1 MEDRNKTKVQL
12 IEELVNLRQ
21 RVIELEAAETERMQ
35 AEEALRQYR
44 DHLEELVKARTA
56 ELTKANVQLRNS
68 KERLTLAIA
77 GTGGALWDEEL
88 DPEASFD
95 DQSGKTY
102 YSPEERQLLGYE
114 EGNSLA
120 PHYESWYDHILPED
134 RILVEQRQ
142 RDHFEGRTAY
152 LDHEYR
158 VQLKDGSIRWIRGR
172 SRIIRDE
179 CGRPIRWIGID
190 WDVTE
195 HKHAEEELRQHR
207 EHLEELV
214 KERTAALRKKVDE
227 QDLLLDTMDAQ
238 VWYLSDIET
247 YGIANRA
254 HAEFLGLRREDIE
267 NKRLREFLPEEV
279 AQVCKESNRQVFQ
292 TQEAIHT
299 EEWVPN
305 AEGEERLIA
314 ITKTPK
320 LKPNGN
326 IAYVVCVGTDITERK
341 RTEKELQ
348 KSKKFLQDI
357 FDGIQDGISVLD
369 KNLTIVQVNKWMEK
383 RHRKYMPLVGKKCYE
398 VYQHRKTRCP
408 WCPSIKTLSTGIVHT
423 TDIQVPYDDNAFW
436 WCELSAYPLRDEK
449 GNVVGVI
456 EHVKNIT
463 ERKQSEEAL
472 RESERRYRRLF
483 NGIADAVFVHD
494 LNGGILDVNRESC
507 TKYGYSKEELIQ
519 MNAVDIDTPEEAVY
533 IEKRIQK
540 ILDDGGDTFETVHLD
555 REGNRIP
562 VEVTAKLARYRG
574 QDVVISI
581 CHDITERKRAEQE
594 RERLTAQIREQARQM
609 EQILA
614 TVPAGVLLLDAEGC
628 VLHANPMAEKDLSML
643 TNAKVGD
650 TLMRLGDRPLT
661 ELLTSPPTRGLWH
674 EIKTAGATNKERD
687 MEIATMAGGRTF
699 EAIARPV
706 ETGPEPG
713 HWVLVINDVTREREI
728 QAQLQQQQRL
738 AAVGQLAAGIA
749 HDFNNIM
756 ASIVL
761 YAEMVARSQQLS
773 ERDRERMAVIIQQV
787 WHASRLVEQVLDF
800 SRRAVLERRPV
811 DLLPLLK
818 EQVKMLGRMLPEHI
832 EIELVSRSNET
843 DRADLY
849 IIDADPTRMQQMVT
863 NLAVNARDAMPDGGT
878 LRIELVR
885 VTVKSS
891 QLPPL
896 PNMKAGEWLQLTI
909 SDTGTGIAPDVLPH
923 IFEPFFTTKG
933 PGGGSGL
940 GLAQVHG
947 IVGLHGGHIDVETKI
962 GAGTTF
968 SIYLPAL
975 KARPIEPIPSDT
987 SAVHQGRGEV
997 VLVVEDGDAVR
1008 TALVDSL
1015 EQWNYQALEAVNGQE
1030 ALAVMETQGEQIAL
1044 VLSDVVMPGM
1054 GGIALFY
1061 ALRERGWQTPVI
1073 LLTGHPMD
1081 KELEALQAQGLSA
1094 WLLKPPGLKQLAQ
1107 AVADALRHSR

>member
-12 IEELVNLRQ
+12 IEELVNSRQ

-44 DHLEELVKARTA
+44 DHLEELVKKRTA

-114 EGNSLA
+114 EGNALA
-120 PHYESWYDHILPED
+120 PHYESWYDHVLPED
-134 RILVEQRQ
+134 RALVEQRQ
-142 RDHFEGRTAY
+142 RDHFEGRTDY

-158 VQLKDGSIRWIRGR
+158 AQLKDGSIRWIRGR
-172 SRIIRDE
+172 SRIIRDQQ
-179 CGRPIRWIGID
+179 GRPMRWIGID

-195 HKHAEEELRQHR
+195 RKQAEEELQQHR
-207 EHLEELV
+207 KHLEELV
-214 KERTAALRKKVDE
+214 KERTAALQEKVEE

-238 VWYLSDIET
+238 VWYLTDIET

-267 NKRLREFLPEEV
+267 YKKLREFLPEEV
-279 AQVCKESNRQVFQ
+279 AQICKESNRQVFQ
-292 TQEAIHT
+292 TREAVHT

-314 ITKTPK
+314 IIKTPK
-320 LKPNGN
+320 LKPDGN
-326 IAYVVCVGTDITERK
+326 VAYVVCVGTDITERK
-341 RTEKELQ
+341 RTEKALQ
-348 KSKKFLQDI
+348 ESKKFLQDI

-369 KNLTIVQVNKWMEK
+369 KNLTIIQVNKWMEK
-383 RHRKYMPLVGKKCYE
+383 RHHKHIPLVGKKCYE

-408 WCPSIKTLSTGIVHT
+408 WCPSIKALSTGTVHT
-423 TDIQVPYDDNAFW
+423 TDIQVPYDDGASW

-449 GNVVGVI
+449 DNIVGVI

-463 ERKQSEEAL
+463 ERKQSEQAL

-494 LNGGILDVNRESC
+494 LNGGILDVNREAC
-507 TKYGYSKEELIQ
+507 TKYGYSKGELIQ
-519 MNAVDIDTPEEAVY
+519 MNAVDIDTPKEAVHV
-533 IEKRIQK
+533 EKRIQK
-540 ILDDGGDTFETVHLD
+540 ILDDGGDTFETAHFD

-574 QDVVISI
+574 QDVIISI

-614 TVPAGVLLLDAEGC
+614 TVPAGVLLLDAEGR
-628 VLHANPMAEKDLSML
+628 VLHANPMGEKDLTML
-643 TNAKVGD
+643 TDAKIGD
-650 TLMRLGDRPLT
+650 VLMRLGDQPLA

-674 EIKTAGATNKERD
+674 EIKATSTAV
-687 MEIATMAGGRTF
+687 GRTF
-699 EAIARPV
+699 EAIARSV

-787 WHASRLVEQVLDF
+787 WQASRLVEQVLDF
-800 SRRAVLERRPV
+800 SRRTVLERRPL

-818 EQVKMLGRMLPEHI
+818 EQVKMLEQMLPEHI

-843 DRADLY
+843 DYANPY
-849 IIDADPTRMQQMVT
+849 VIEADPTRMQQMVT

-885 VTVKSS
+885 MTIQSS
-891 QLPPL
+891 QLLPL
-896 PNMKAGEWLQLTI
+896 PNMKAGEWLRLTI

-947 IVGLHGGHIDVETKI
+947 IVGLHGGHIDVETQM

-975 KARPIEPIPSDT
+975 KMYPAEPTSLDT
-987 SAVHQGRGEV
+987 SATVHQGRGEV
-997 VLVVEDGDAVR
+997 VLVVEGGDAIR

-1015 EQWNYQALEAVNGQE
+1015 EQWNYQTLEAVNGQE
-1030 ALAVMETQGEQIAL
+1030 ALAVMEAQGERIAL
-1044 VLSDVVMPGM
+1044 VLSDVVMPGTD
-1054 GGIALFY
+1054 GIALFH

-1073 LLTGHPMD
+1073 LLTDHPLD
-1081 KELEALQAQGLSA
+1081 KELATLQAQGLSA
-1094 WLLKPPGLKQLAQ
+1094 WFLKPPSLGQLAQ
-1107 AVADALRHSR
+1107 AVAEALRP